1 MRGALKELLISKD
14 KEYLYSKK
22 EKIND
27 ELKFLENQP
36 RGATGIVGLGS
47 YGTDATI
54 KIKKF
59 QLKILDWLNEASVYS
74 IKKTYENE
82 KKKLCIP
89 CQGGLYHGELKCGHC
104 TKQFIFCDMMR
115 RTVRSLI

>member
-1 MRGALKELLISKD
+1 MRGALSGLLLSKD

-22 EKIND
+22 DKIRE
-27 ELKFLENQP
+27 ELQFLENMP
-36 RGATGIVGLGS
+36 TGATGIVGLGS
-47 YGTDATI
+47 YGKDSTI

-59 QLKILDWLNEASVYS
+59 QLKILDWLNEASISS
-74 IKKTYENE
+74 IKKTYETE

-89 CQGGLYHGELKCGHC
+89 CQGGLYHGELKCGYC

-115 RTVRSLI
+115 RTIRSLI